1 MASPQVENGFTR
13 VSNELL
19 EKVCQLKINATQF
32 KIILIVWRYTYGFS
46 RKQHALSV
54 SFIAQAI
61 QSDVRTVKREL
72 NRLIDM
78 KIISVILEAS
88 FNTTRVIAFNKDF
101 DKWLNNEHH
110 GGKSSPRYQK
120 DTSSG
125 GQKSKN
131 DGKSGGESDTQE
143 RKSLKK
149 SFKESK
155 PVKHR
160 YGEYRHVLLTD
171 EQKDRLI
178 NELGQSTFDNCIAKL
193 DEYIQETGKR
203 YSDHNLTI
211 RRWVIK
217 AVAQEQGGE
226 TYGDKYKTD
235 GCDSTDYYKQFTAQ
249 EDAN

>member
-13 VSNELL
+13 ISNELL
-19 EKVCQLKINATQF
+19 EQVYRLKINATQF
-32 KIILIVWRYTYGFS
+32 KIVLIAWRFTYGFS

-72 NRLIDM
+72 NRLIEM
-78 KIISVILEAS
+78 NIINVISEAS

-101 DKWLNNEHH
+101 DKWRDNEHH
-110 GGKSSPRYQK
+110 RGNSSPRYQA

-125 GQKSKN
+125 GQKSKK

-149 SFKESK
+149 AFKESK
-155 PVKHR
+155 PSKHK
-160 YGEYRHVLLTD
+160 YGEYKKVLLTD
-171 EQKDRLI
+171 EQRDRLI
-178 NELGQSTFDNCIAKL
+178 NELGQSTFEKCVKKL
-193 DEYIQETGKR
+193 DEYMQETGKR